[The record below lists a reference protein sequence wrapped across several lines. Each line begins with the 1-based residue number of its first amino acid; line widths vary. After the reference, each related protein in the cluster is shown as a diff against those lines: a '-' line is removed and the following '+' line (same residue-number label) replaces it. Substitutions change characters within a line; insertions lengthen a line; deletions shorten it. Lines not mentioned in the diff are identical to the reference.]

1 MLSYDILSSIAY
13 YIIIFRMSQSLV
25 LELGRSVGAHEGPS
39 PGAVRRVSA
48 PEQDFSVSHPM
59 GDAQSGWFFE
69 WETHGKPHG
78 KYMDDLGLAS
88 FWETK
93 NMDITLGSSKR
104 TSLKQVSRAM
114 PKDMLCQ
121 ALIVE
126 PIQATNPI
134 ATFLYIL
141 PLQSKVCSVERKVY
155 RVAKSVQCRTY
166 SVESKVQSIEHGV

>member
-1 MLSYDILSSIAY
+1 
-13 YIIIFRMSQSLV
+13 
-25 LELGRSVGAHEGPS
+25 
-39 PGAVRRVSA
+39 
-48 PEQDFSVSHPM
+48 
-59 GDAQSGWFFE
+59 
-69 WETHGKPHG
+69 
-78 KYMDDLGLAS
+78 
-88 FWETK
+88 
-93 NMDITLGSSKR
+93 
-104 TSLKQVSRAM
+104 
-114 PKDMLCQ
+114 MLCQ